1 MEQYQELHKD
11 IPEPTNKNYGS
22 GVDLGDEDDTEDDD
36 FDFGDD
42 DDDDDVY

>member
-1 MEQYQELHKD
+1 M
-11 IPEPTNKNYGS
+11 PEPTKNYGS
-22 GVDLGDEDDTEDDD
+22 GVDLGDEEEDDD